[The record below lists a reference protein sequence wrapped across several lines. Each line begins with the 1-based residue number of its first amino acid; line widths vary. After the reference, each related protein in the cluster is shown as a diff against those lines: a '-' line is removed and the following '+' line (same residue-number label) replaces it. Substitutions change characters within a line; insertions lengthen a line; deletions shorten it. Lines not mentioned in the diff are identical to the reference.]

1 MKIIIIVLSC
11 LILSGCANHNVI
23 CVRENDIDEGQMKEV
38 QKISFINNK
47 IDEYSIDIQFKVNN
61 DALEYR
67 KVIFESLKNSFD
79 RYDGKDGI
87 KYTVQEKDKR
97 IEINIKGDYDKMSDD
112 LGFDKDA
119 SLNEVIE
126 FLENDGYTCKYW

>member
-1 MKIIIIVLSC
+1 MKIIMIVLGC
-11 LILSGCANHNVI
+11 LILSGCANQNVI
-23 CVRENDIDEGQMKEV
+23 CIREDNIDEGQMKEV
-38 QKISFINNK
+38 QKIAFINNK
-47 IDEYSIDIQFKVNN
+47 IDKYNIDIQFKVNN
-61 DALEYR
+61 DALEYK

-126 FLENDGYTCKYW
+126 FLENDGYTCKY

>member
-1 MKIIIIVLSC
+1 MRPSLVFFIHSC
-11 LILSGCANHNVI
+11 PL
-23 CVRENDIDEGQMKEV
+23 K
-38 QKISFINNK
+38 
-47 IDEYSIDIQFKVNN
+47 
-61 DALEYR
+61 
-67 KVIFESLKNSFD
+67 SLKNSFD

>member
-1 MKIIIIVLSC
+1 MKIIMIVLGC
-11 LILSGCANHNVI
+11 LILSGCANQNVI
-23 CVRENDIDEGQMKEV
+23 CIREDNIDEGQMKEV
-38 QKISFINNK
+38 QKIAFINNK
-47 IDEYSIDIQFKVNN
+47 IDKYNIDIQFKVNN

-126 FLENDGYTCKYW
+126 FLENDGYTCKY